1 MSFQPCWPPDH
12 APARTV
18 LVVEDEALIRLA
30 LVEDLRACGFEVL
43 EASSAPEAIDL
54 LAEGAPIDIVFSDIH
69 MPGYI
74 DGLGL
79 ARWIFARRPEVSV
92 LLTSATCSAG
102 DLPQEFRQ
110 SIPLIPKPYDLSTVL
125 GHLCVSPR
133 QTGRRTIGRLDG
145 SVQRLQ
151 RTQPGNVVPLR
162 VAR

>member
-12 APARTV
+12 APTKTV

-30 LVEDLRACGFEVL
+30 IVEDLRACGFEVL

-79 ARWIFARRPEVSV
+79 ARWIFAQRPEVSV
-92 LLTSATCSAG
+92 VLTSAACSAR
-102 DLPQEFRQ
+102 DLPQEFRA
-110 SIPLIPKPYDLSTVL
+110 SIPLIPKPYELSAVL
-125 GHLCVSPR
+125 RHLSEAPR
-133 QTGRRTIGRLDG
+133 PTGRREIGRLDERLPQHG
-145 SVQRLQ
+145 AQR
-151 RTQPGNVVPLR
+151 GNVVRLR
-162 VAR
+162 AAR

>member
-12 APARTV
+12 APTKTV

-30 LVEDLRACGFEVL
+30 IVEDLRACGFEVL

-79 ARWIFARRPEVSV
+79 ARWISVRRPEVSLV
-92 LLTSATCSAG
+92 LTSAACSAS
-102 DLPQEFRQ
+102 DLPREFRR
-110 SIPLIPKPYDLSTVL
+110 SIPLIPKPYELSTVL
-125 GHLCVSPR
+125 QHLREPARPTS
-133 QTGRRTIGRLDG
+133 RRPIGRSDAR
-145 SVQRLQ
+145 VQRLQ
-151 RTQPGNVVPLR
+151 MIGRSRRMSFG
-162 VAR
+162 